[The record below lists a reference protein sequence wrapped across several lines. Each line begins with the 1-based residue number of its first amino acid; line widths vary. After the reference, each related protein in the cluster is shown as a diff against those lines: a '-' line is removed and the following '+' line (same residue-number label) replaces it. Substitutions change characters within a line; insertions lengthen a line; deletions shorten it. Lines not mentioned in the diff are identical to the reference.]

1 MMAINISTSYHTCI
15 DEGSGTPLI
24 VIMIIAMPFH
34 AFIIKILA
42 MDFQFDLA
50 RHIILFSLSIS
61 DAIMLFGMFISAVIN
76 KTVTLTTE
84 STGCV
89 AYRAFTIFIACS
101 TLTVSSVSI
110 IALSVERYIA
120 CVLSFRLHNTFTESR
135 VRTFSIFQL
144 IFGCLI
150 GFLAALA
157 NRYDSAIMISNYS
170 STQYVYIIFTIPTS
184 VATTIIQ
191 VRLFIL
197 SWKKMNQVN
206 PRAFGEQLEL
216 ADFRKRQFKVAF
228 MAGIVAFA
236 FVICTIPLAVIF
248 LYELLSGATVPLSYR
263 SICISLSCSNGLV
276 DPFIYGL
283 GMADTRQ
290 KIIKEL
296 KKLKQRLLEML
307 SYSV

>member
-1 MMAINISTSYHTCI
+1 MAINSGTSYHTCI

-50 RHIILFSLSIS
+50 RHRILFSLSIS
-61 DAIMLFGMFISAVIN
+61 DAMMLFGMFISAVIN
-76 KTVTLTTE
+76 KAATFTTE
-84 STGCV
+84 STSCV
-89 AYRAFTIFIACS
+89 AYRGFTIFIACS

-135 VRTFSIFQL
+135 IRTFSIFQL

-150 GFLAALA
+150 GFLAALT

-206 PRAFGEQLEL
+206 PRAFREQLEL

-228 MAGIVAFA
+228 MAGVVAFA

-263 SICISLSCSNGLV
+263 SVCISLSCSNGLV

-290 KIIKEL
+290 KIAKEL